1 VLENVRTL
9 IKFKCEVPEHGPH
22 GIVLGPDGLLY
33 VLVGNHSTLDGV
45 YESGSPHRDFYDS
58 DLVPKYEDPGGH
70 AAGIKAPGGVIIRT
84 DTEGSGVQL
93 VAGGLRNPYDLAFTR
108 EGDLFIHDADMES
121 DDGTSW
127 YRPTRVC
134 HVVPGGEYGW
144 RSGWSKWPEYY
155 FDSLPSVIDTGRG
168 SPTGMVCYSHHM
180 LPVRYHGC
188 LFTADWSQGKIL
200 ALRLKRNG
208 ASYTAT
214 SETFLEGN
222 PLNVTDLDV
231 GPDGWLYF
239 CTGGRGTSGGI
250 YRVTWRGQVPK
261 DVTDIGTGLTAVIR
275 QPQPGS
281 SWARQNIAA
290 LRKQIGDAWD
300 KSVSGVARTSA
311 NPPNYRLQALDLM
324 QLYGPAPTT
333 EMLITLSKEASELV
347 RGRAAEL
354 MGLHANKQTH
364 QRLIEMLDDSDRTVR
379 RKACEAL
386 ARADQA
392 PPLDKI
398 LTLLASDDRF
408 EAWAARRI
416 LERMPVED
424 WRSRVLQSKS
434 HRLLVQGGLALMIA
448 HPSHENGIAVL
459 EQVSKAM
466 GTFVSD
472 RDFVD
477 ILRLIEVSLVRGGV
491 APDEVA
497 TLKMQLA
504 EEFPSGDSLM
514 NRELIRLLAY
524 LQESSIIDRYLTY
537 LKFDAPEIDRLH
549 LALYLRFIESGW
561 TPAQRLDV
569 LAFYED
575 ANKRKGGGSYARYI
589 INVTRDFCQQLTE
602 DESRMVLM
610 QGHKWPNAA
619 LGALYKV
626 PQDLDEHMLG
636 TLISLDGKL
645 APLKGDS
652 IQRLQ
657 VGILAVM
664 ARSGDAGSI
673 AYLRKVFDESPERRQ
688 AAVLGLAQ
696 QPAENWEYLVKSM
709 PLLEPAAAREICAK
723 LTNVDRNP
731 DDAEPYRQAILL
743 GPKMLKKEPEKE
755 GSAANSIGLLM
766 YWTGQELAVGES
778 EEKQLAAW
786 QKWFAEKFPAGLE
799 PKLPVASENTK
810 YTMDELVEYLG
821 SDQADGVATRGAEIF
836 VKAQCAKC
844 HRFDGRGD
852 SLGPDLT
859 TVSSRFTRKE
869 LVESIV
875 HPSHVISSQYVSKTV
890 RTTDGRTLTG
900 LVAPGASGETIV
912 VLPSAERVVLQ
923 AKQVEGTKPS
933 KLSAMPDGLL
943 DPLSLDEVADLFAYL
958 QRSNKGTSLTR
969 RPIEVAP
976 K

>member
-1 VLENVRTL
+1 
-9 IKFKCEVPEHGPH
+9 
-22 GIVLGPDGLLY
+22 
-33 VLVGNHSTLDGV
+33 
-45 YESGSPHRDFYDS
+45 
-58 DLVPKYEDPGGH
+58 
-70 AAGIKAPGGVIIRT
+70 
-84 DTEGSGVQL
+84 
-93 VAGGLRNPYDLAFTR
+93 
-108 EGDLFIHDADMES
+108 
-121 DDGTSW
+121 
-127 YRPTRVC
+127 
-134 HVVPGGEYGW
+134 
-144 RSGWSKWPEYY
+144 
-155 FDSLPSVIDTGRG
+155 
-168 SPTGMVCYSHHM
+168 
-180 LPVRYHGC
+180 
-188 LFTADWSQGKIL
+188 
-200 ALRLKRNG
+200 
-208 ASYTAT
+208 
-214 SETFLEGN
+214 
-222 PLNVTDLDV
+222 
-231 GPDGWLYF
+231 
-239 CTGGRGTSGGI
+239 
-250 YRVTWRGQVPK
+250 
-261 DVTDIGTGLTAVIR
+261 
-275 QPQPGS
+275 
-281 SWARQNIAA
+281 
-290 LRKQIGDAWD
+290 
-300 KSVSGVARTSA
+300 
-311 NPPNYRLQALDLM
+311 
-324 QLYGPAPTT
+324 
-333 EMLITLSKEASELV
+333 
-347 RGRAAEL
+347 
-354 MGLHANKQTH
+354 
-364 QRLIEMLDDSDRTVR
+364 
-379 RKACEAL
+379 
-386 ARADQA
+386 
-392 PPLDKI
+392 
-398 LTLLASDDRF
+398 
-408 EAWAARRI
+408 
-416 LERMPVED
+416 
-424 WRSRVLQSKS
+424 
-434 HRLLVQGGLALMIA
+434 
-448 HPSHENGIAVL
+448 
-459 EQVSKAM
+459 
-466 GTFVSD
+466 
-472 RDFVD
+472 
-477 ILRLIEVSLVRGGV
+477 
-491 APDEVA
+491 
-497 TLKMQLA
+497 
-504 EEFPSGDSLM
+504 
-514 NRELIRLLAY
+514 
-524 LQESSIIDRYLTY
+524 
-537 LKFDAPEIDRLH
+537 
-549 LALYLRFIESGW
+549 
-561 TPAQRLDV
+561 
-569 LAFYED
+569 
-575 ANKRKGGGSYARYI
+575 SYARYI

-743 GPKMLKKEPEKE
+743 GLKMLKKEPEKE

-912 VLPSAERVVLQ
+912 VLPSA
-923 AKQVEGTKPS
+923 VEGTKPS